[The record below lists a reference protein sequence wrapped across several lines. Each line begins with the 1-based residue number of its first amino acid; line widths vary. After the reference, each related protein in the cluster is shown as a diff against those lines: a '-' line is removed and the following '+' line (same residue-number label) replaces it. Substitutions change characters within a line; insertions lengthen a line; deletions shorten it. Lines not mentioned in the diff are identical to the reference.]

1 MDRLLE
7 ALCTHAEQVLP
18 GSACAILV
26 VDRAS
31 GLMRQLASG
40 SLGPGHAEL
49 VDGLRVGEGFGP
61 WGLAATRRQL
71 VVVEDLRGEP
81 LAADFAERLEA
92 LGVQSLALT
101 PISRPEGELLGLL
114 ALYYADAHLPT
125 GQELEIAGRIAQIVS
140 LAIESDRSDLP
151 VEVETDVDPLT
162 GALNRLRFLELVNER
177 IAASSSRVAIICA
190 EVDRFKPLR
199 ITLGQHAG
207 DLLLAEIGRRMVEAA
222 GPDGLA
228 GQFDGDEFCLMVPVP
243 EQDGAA
249 SPTDVVTD
257 SFRAP
262 IVIDDGE
269 FFVTVSLGLVY
280 SDAVTDAYNL
290 VREAAAAMHAARADG
305 FGRRRSYDHDNAG
318 QLLDRIGREVELR
331 NAIESGEL
339 TMHYQP
345 LLRLSDR
352 VWDRAETL
360 VRWQHP
366 TRGLIGPAEF
376 IPIAERSGLMNRLGE
391 RVLDMV
397 IAQAQEWS
405 QTLPDVQL
413 SVNISESQL
422 SARNFGDR
430 LLSRLEAAGLSPATL
445 LLEVT
450 ESAILRDVASAQAI
464 LGQLLDAGIRTALDD
479 FGTGYSSLSR
489 LGELPITGVKI
500 DRSFAVGLGTD
511 PRASAIF
518 GAIADIVS
526 AHGLLII
533 AEGIE
538 DGQALD
544 AVVARGCHF
553 GQGFHLCRPGP
564 AERIAPI
571 LRAPVPDSLT
581 RAS

>member
-7 ALCTHAEQVLP
+7 ALCNHVEQLLP
-18 GSACAILV
+18 DGNCAILA

-31 GLMRQLASG
+31 GLMRELACG
-40 SLGPGHAEL
+40 SRGPRHAEL

-61 WGLAATRRQL
+61 WGLAAARREL
-71 VVVEDLRGEP
+71 VIVEDLRSEP
-81 LAADFAERLEA
+81 LAADFAERLD
-92 LGVQSLALT
+92 LIGVRSLLVI

-114 ALYYADAHLPT
+114 ALYYSGPHLPT
-125 GQELEIAGRIAQIVS
+125 EQELEIVRPIADLVA
-140 LAIESDRSDLP
+140 LAIERDRSDLP
-151 VEVETDVDPLT
+151 AEIVADVDPLT
-162 GALNRLRFLELVNER
+162 GTLNRLRFLELVNER
-177 IAASSSRVAIICA
+177 IAASGSRVAVICA

-207 DLLLAEIGRRMVEAA
+207 DLLLAEVGRRMVEAA
-222 GPDGLA
+222 GPNGLA
-228 GQFDGDEFCLMVPVP
+228 AQFDGDEFCLMVPVSGQP
-243 EQDGAA
+243 DGE
-249 SPTDVVTD
+249 SPTDVVAD
-257 SFRAP
+257 RFRAP
-262 IVIDDGE
+262 VLLEDGE
-269 FFVTVSLGLVY
+269 FFLTVSLGLVY
-280 SDAVTDAYNL
+280 SDGSTDAYTL
-290 VREAAAAMHAARADG
+290 VREAAAAVHAARADG
-305 FGRRRSYDHDNAG
+305 FGRRRLFDRDNAG
-318 QLLDRIGREVELR
+318 QLFDRIEREVELR

-360 VRWQHP
+360 VRWRHP
-366 TRGLIGPAEF
+366 TRGLIGPVEF
-376 IPIAERSGLMNRLGE
+376 IPIAERSGLMNRLGD

-405 QTLPDVQL
+405 QTLPGVQL

-422 SARNFGDR
+422 SAPNFGDR
-430 LLSRLEAAGLSPATL
+430 LLSRLEAAGLPPATL

-450 ESAILRDVASAQAI
+450 ESAILRDVAGAQAI

-500 DRSFAVGLGTD
+500 DRSFVAGLGSD
-511 PRASAIF
+511 ARASAIF
-518 GAIADIVS
+518 GAIADIVR

-538 DGQALD
+538 NEQALD

-553 GQGFHLCRPGP
+553 AQGFYLCRPGP
-564 AERIAPI
+564 PERIAPI
-571 LRAPVPDSLT
+571 LRAPVPESLMP
-581 RAS
+581 AP